1 MTKIAYFDCFSGCS
15 GDMLIGALLDTGLDL
30 DTLKNGL
37 AGLNISGYELAAEKV
52 QRSSVAATKFNVVT
66 DEGTHQDH
74 RPLTQILRLI
84 EESQLSARV
93 KEQSSDIFQR
103 LGRVE
108 ANIHGI
114 PLEEVHFHEIG
125 AVDSIVDIVGTVFA
139 LEYLQIERCYAS
151 PLPAGSGSV
160 ATSHGRLPAPAPA
173 TLQLLADVGAPL
185 TSGLESSRPQGEL
198 VTPTGA
204 ALVTSLATFGQ
215 PQMNIT
221 GIGYGAGSKDFE
233 GWPNVVRIWLGEQST
248 SAHDGELRLLE
259 TNIDD
264 MNPQIYGFLMEQLF
278 AEQAAD
284 VWFTPIQMKKN
295 RPAIML
301 SVLAPAHAESKIIE
315 TIMRETSTL
324 GVRVRPISRH
334 IAQREIIEIDSSL
347 GHVRAKIKRYLGDIL
362 AVSPEYDDCRR
373 IAIERHMPFHEV
385 HRVVEKEVRQHL
397 SQHNP

>member
-1 MTKIAYFDCFSGCS
+1 MTQIAYFDCFSGCS
-15 GDMLIGALLDTGLDL
+15 GDMLLGALLDAGLDL

-37 AGLNISGYELAAEKV
+37 AGLNIGDYELTAEKV
-52 QRSSVAATKFNVVT
+52 QRSSITATKFNVIIGN
-66 DEGTHQDH
+66 GTHQDH
-74 RPLTQILRLI
+74 RSLTQILQLI
-84 EESQLSARV
+84 EESQLSTRV
-93 KEQSSDIFQR
+93 KEQSSDIFRR

-114 PLEEVHFHEIG
+114 PVEEVHFHEIG
-125 AVDSIVDIVGTVFA
+125 AVDSIIDIVGTVFA
-139 LEYLQIERCYAS
+139 LECLKIERCYSS

-160 ATSHGRLPAPAPA
+160 ATSHGRLPSPAPA

-185 TSGLESSRPQGEL
+185 TSGPEPSRPQGEL

-204 ALVTSLATFGQ
+204 ALITSLATFGQ

-233 GWPNVVRIWLGEQST
+233 GWPNVVRVWLGEEST
-248 SAHDGELRLLE
+248 SDYGDELRLLE

-264 MNPQIYGFLMEQLF
+264 MNPQIYGYLMEQLF
-278 AEQAAD
+278 VEQAAD

-301 SVLAPAHAESKIIE
+301 SVLAPAHAESKITEI
-315 TIMRETSTL
+315 IMRETSTL
-324 GVRVRPISRH
+324 GIRVRPISRH

-347 GHVRAKIKRYLGDIL
+347 GHVHAKIKRYSGDIL

-373 IAIERHMPFHEV
+373 IALERDMPFQEV
-385 HRVVEKEVRQHL
+385 HRVVEQEVRQHL
-397 SQHNP
+397 LQQNP